1 MLEPTQLPQ
10 LDDEARRTSDM
21 LSKRIRQT
29 IESSNGHIGFD
40 DFMQLALYEP
50 GLGYYAG
57 AAEKFGRDGDFI
69 TAPELSPMFGAS
81 VARQCQE
88 VLLRTK
94 GEIFEFGAGAGHLA
108 ANVLLELANLDSLPT
123 KYTILE
129 LNAQM
134 RERQCQTIKAVA
146 PEQLNCTQWVSEL
159 PKRSLSGVILANEI
173 VDALPAKAFK
183 TRGGSILERRVC
195 VNDHQFAWQDVPA
208 GPALKAQITDRVSSE
223 IINSNDAYVS
233 EINLTIEPW
242 INDLSHILENGLGL
256 IFDYGHVRSEYYRP
270 DRTNGTLH
278 CHYRHRAHGDPF
290 WSPGLQDI
298 TASVDFTAI
307 AEAADAAGLHVAG
320 FVDQANFLLGCDL
333 LVDAERRATR
343 AGAADLA
350 RLAHETKVLTLPTE
364 MGTRFKVLALTK
376 GYNHGLRGFQ
386 IRDDRH
392 RL

>member
-10 LDDEARRTSDM
+10 PDDEAQRTSDM

-108 ANVLLELANLDSLPT
+108 ANVLLELANLGSLPT

-173 VDALPAKAFK
+173 VDALPAKVFK

-223 IINSNDAYVS
+223 IINSNDAYAS

-320 FVDQANFLLGCDL
+320 FVDQANFLLGSDL
-333 LVDAERRATR
+333 LVDAEMAML
-343 AGAADLA
+343 ADE
-350 RLAHETKVLTLPTE
+350 RDRVSFEQWKGWYENLPE
-364 MGTRFKVLALTK
+364 R
-376 GYNHGLRGFQ
+376 
-386 IRDDRH
+386 
-392 RL
+392 